1 MAGQEIIPL
10 FRPDFRDAEIEAV
23 AEVMRSG
30 WIGLG
35 PKVEEFEKK
44 FAEYVGARYAVAV
57 NSCTAALHLTLL
69 AYGIGPGDEVL
80 VPAISFVS
88 TAHAVEYVGATPV
101 FVDVEADTLCMDPD
115 DIPRKISED
124 TKAVIPMHYGGHAC
138 DMYRVAEI
146 ACEIKRKD
154 KHRKLYIFDD
164 AAHACG
170 ATGYDFSAE
179 PGEWDKIGGMCSVN
193 ATCFSFHA
201 VKNLATADGGMITT
215 SDKGL
220 AAKLRRLRWC
230 GIDKDTWQRCDEPG
244 YGWHYEVTD
253 LGYKYHMNDL
263 TAAIGLVQL
272 ERLDSMNARRREIA
286 GIYSEAFKGI
296 DWLTTPIEKDYA
308 KSSCHNY
315 SLRVTGGVDR
325 NDFISHM
332 LSKGISAGVHYM
344 PIYMHPYYQKYSAD
358 CPVADEVW
366 QRIVLLPLFPS
377 MTPKQINRVIS
388 ALKEYRC

>member
-10 FRPDFRDAEIEAV
+10 FRPDFGDAEIEAV

-35 PKVEEFEKK
+35 PKVEEFERK

-69 AYGIGPGDEVL
+69 AYGIGYGDEVL

-88 TAHAVEYVGATPV
+88 TAHAVEYVGATPI
-101 FVDVEADTLCMDPD
+101 FVDVEADTLCMNIHDMSQ
-115 DIPRKISED
+115 KSGQS

-138 DMYRVAEI
+138 YGEQFYRPGYGGRNMIIIE
-146 ACEIKRKD
+146 
-154 KHRKLYIFDD
+154 D

-170 ATGYDFSAE
+170 SEYH
-179 PGEWDKIGGMCSVN
+179 GEKVGSLWD

-215 SDKGL
+215 NDEGL

-230 GIDKDTWQRCDEPG
+230 GIDKDTWRRCDKPG
-244 YGWHYEVTD
+244 YGWYYEVTD

-263 TAAIGLVQL
+263 NAAIGLVQL
-272 ERLDSMNARRREIA
+272 ERLDDMNRRRREIA
-286 GIYSEAFKGI
+286 EIYTGAFKRV
-296 DWLTTPIEKDYA
+296 DWLTTPIERDYA
-308 KSSCHNY
+308 KSSWHNY
-315 SLRVTGGVDR
+315 SCRVSDGIDR
-325 NDFISHM
+325 NDFIRHM
-332 LSKGISAGVHYM
+332 LANNISAGVHYM
-344 PIYMHPYYQKYSAD
+344 PIYMHPYYKDHATD

-366 QRIVLLPLFPS
+366 QKIVLLPLFPS
-377 MTPKQINRVIS
+377 MTPEQITRVIS
-388 ALKEYRC
+388 AVKEYEC

>member
-10 FRPDFRDAEIEAV
+10 FRPDFGDAEIEAV

-44 FAEYVGARYAVAV
+44 FAKYVGARYAVAV

-69 AYGIGPGDEVL
+69 AYGIGEGDEVL

-88 TAHAVEYVGATPV
+88 TAHAVEYVGAKSV
-101 FVDVEADTLCMDPD
+101 FVDVEADTLCMKASDVKK
-115 DIPRKISED
+115 KITQK
-124 TKAVIPMHYGGHAC
+124 TKAIIPMHYGGHAC
-138 DMYRVAEI
+138 DLGNIHVA
-146 ACEIKRKD
+146 AAGKD
-154 KHRKLYIFDD
+154 IHIIED

-170 ATGYDFSAE
+170 STFAARH
-179 PGEWDKIGGMCSVN
+179 IGGYGNGV
-193 ATCFSFHA
+193 CFSFHA

-215 SDKGL
+215 NDEGL

-230 GIDKDTWQRCDEPG
+230 GIDKDTWQRCEKPG
-244 YGWHYEVTD
+244 YGWYYEVTD

-263 TAAIGLVQL
+263 NAAIGLVQL
-272 ERLDSMNARRREIA
+272 ERLDEMNRRRRQIAEI
-286 GIYSEAFKGI
+286 YTEAFKRV

-308 KSSCHNY
+308 KSSWHNY
-315 SLRVTGGVDR
+315 SCRVADGVDR
-325 NDFISHM
+325 NDFIRHM
-332 LSKGISAGVHYM
+332 LSLNISAGVHYM
-344 PIYMHPYYQKYSAD
+344 PIYMHPYYKHHFSD

-377 MTPKQINRVIS
+377 MTPEQIIRVIT

>member
-10 FRPDFRDAEIEAV
+10 FRPDFGDAEIEAV

-69 AYGIGPGDEVL
+69 AYGIGEGDEVL

-88 TAHAVEYVGATPV
+88 TAHAVEYVGAKSV
-101 FVDVEADTLCMDPD
+101 FVDVEADTLCMKASDVKK
-115 DIPRKISED
+115 KITQK
-124 TKAVIPMHYGGHAC
+124 TKAIIPMHYGGHAC
-138 DMYRVAEI
+138 DLGNIHVA
-146 ACEIKRKD
+146 AAGKD
-154 KHRKLYIFDD
+154 IHIIED

-170 ATGYDFSAE
+170 STFAARH
-179 PGEWDKIGGMCSVN
+179 IGGYGNGV
-193 ATCFSFHA
+193 CFSFHA

-215 SDKGL
+215 NDEGL

-230 GIDKDTWQRCDEPG
+230 GIDKDTWQRCEKPG
-244 YGWHYEVTD
+244 YGWYYEVTD

-263 TAAIGLVQL
+263 NAAIGLVQL
-272 ERLDSMNARRREIA
+272 ERLDEMNRRRRQIAEI
-286 GIYSEAFKGI
+286 YTEAFKRV

-308 KSSCHNY
+308 KSSWHNY
-315 SLRVTGGVDR
+315 SCRVADGVDR
-325 NDFISHM
+325 NDFIRHM
-332 LSKGISAGVHYM
+332 LSLNISAGVHYM
-344 PIYMHPYYQKYSAD
+344 PIYMHPYYKNHFSD

-377 MTPKQINRVIS
+377 MTPEQIIRVIT